1 MVEKRLWLIQP
12 VRSYYEEYT
21 TTTLDLYIK
30 VLRLF
35 EMYIFSILV
44 QVGVCWVLCPK

>member
-12 VRSYYEEYT
+12 FRSYYEEFT

-35 EMYIFSILV
+35 EMHILFYISASGSLLGFV
-44 QVGVCWVLCPK
+44 P

>member
-1 MVEKRLWLIQP
+1 MVEERLWLIQP
-12 VRSYYEEYT
+12 FRSYYEEFT

-35 EMYIFSILV
+35 ETHFLFYISASGSLLGFM
-44 QVGVCWVLCPK
+44 P